1 MKVKGVEVDWF
12 RKHPYSERKAGDAVF
27 FGGKC
32 DCNDRETIHHVG
44 LMM

>member
-1 MKVKGVEVDWF
+1 MKIKVWKLTGF